1 MLTASHGQVT
11 SSGHYGGRATTVD
24 RSYAYLR
31 KPRPIRALLPFL
43 LACSSVD
50 PAHSSHSRAN
60 AGPQLERLATVSLTQ
75 RDSAFIAQ
83 PIALAIDPVN
93 GSYYIA
99 DAFTRK
105 ATRWSRQ
112 GALLATYGKAGAGP
126 GELNGLWSV
135 WVLDS
140 TVVLIDG
147 WMHQFKLYSRRTGAF
162 VRARNFPGMPWLVV
176 APQQR
181 DTIWFG
187 APNIDRRTAL
197 LRWDTRTDSLATFA
211 HLPTVFFEDRR
222 LGPYLGV
229 PLAFWSDT
237 LLVGFSPLGLRLLDM
252 KGNVLDTLVVPVK
265 HRRGWSEQGFRG
277 VDPRDGP
284 AIESAASTVFD
295 LQRLPNGETVVVYYD
310 YRLRETS
317 HANTALAA
325 SIFVSL
331 LSRDLRRACVDTKL
345 SVRSELAPAIQ
356 MRGDTLFVVSQD
368 VSGDSARASVAM
380 FRVTDDGCTWN
391 AIR

>member
-1 MLTASHGQVT
+1 VLIASHGQRT
-11 SSGHYGGRATTVD
+11 SSGHDGCRATTGT
-24 RSYAYLR
+24 RWCANLQKSRLL
-31 KPRPIRALLPFL
+31 RALVPFL
-43 LACSSVD
+43 LACGPVN
-50 PAHSSHSRAN
+50 PAHSSHSRAD
-60 AGPQLERLATVSLTQ
+60 AGPRLERLATVSLAQ
-75 RDSAFIAQ
+75 NDSAFIAQ
-83 PIALAIDPVN
+83 PIALAIDPGD
-93 GSYYIA
+93 GSYYVA
-99 DAFTRK
+99 DAFTRR

-112 GALLATYGKAGAGP
+112 GELLAAYGGAGAGP

-162 VRARNFPGMPWLVV
+162 IRTRNFTGMPWLIVS
-176 APQQR
+176 PQQG

-187 APNIDRRTAL
+187 APNTDRHTAL
-197 LRWDTRTDSLATFA
+197 LRWDTRADSLATFA
-211 HLPTVFFEDRR
+211 KLPTVFFKDRR
-222 LGPYLGV
+222 LGHFLGV
-229 PLAFWSDT
+229 PLALWHDT

-252 KGNVLDTLVVPVK
+252 KGDVLDTLVVPVK
-265 HRRGWSEQGFRG
+265 YRRGWSEEGFRG
-277 VDPRDGP
+277 IDLRDGP

-295 LQRLPNGETVVVYYD
+295 LQRLPNGEIVVVYYD

-331 LSRDLRRACVDTKL
+331 LSRDLRRACVDTEL
-345 SVRSELAPAIQ
+345 PVQSELAPAIQ

-368 VSGDSARASVAM
+368 ASGDSPRTSVAL
-380 FRVTDDGCTWN
+380 FRVTDDGCMWN
-391 AIR
+391 AMR